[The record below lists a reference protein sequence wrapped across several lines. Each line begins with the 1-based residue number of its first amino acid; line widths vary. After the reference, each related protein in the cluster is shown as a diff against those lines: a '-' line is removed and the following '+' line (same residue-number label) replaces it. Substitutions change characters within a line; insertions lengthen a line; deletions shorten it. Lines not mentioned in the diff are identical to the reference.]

1 MSKDWILTEL
11 QLLQLHACGP
21 IQHCCRP
28 VKHDLTRLTSYQQIV
43 EQSNGLKKCNVSP
56 TNNTTHTLFG
66 YSQKEK
72 KFLTERMP
80 KHLIFL
86 FILISFH
93 KTSEIIQLTVTR
105 KYCMYMATKV
115 KFRWTDDDHEVKDDP
130 ITLPCKCTGEKIRK
144 NIVHHSKS
152 SPSRWI
158 SNVGDTS
165 NGLALSSYTK
175 QLHVCKNKTDK
186 HPLLTCPHMFKLN
199 GCLIWQ
205 EQCIFFI

>member
-1 MSKDWILTEL
+1 MRHSSRQHEVLSW
-11 QLLQLHACGP
+11 GP
-21 IQHCCRP
+21 RPPQPRLGPWPPGPPSPPGKFGERPSCAPWCRRGTP
-28 VKHDLTRLTSYQQIV
+28 
-43 EQSNGLKKCNVSP
+43 NVSP

-72 KFLTERMP
+72 KFLTKRMP
-80 KHLIFL
+80 KHVIFL
-86 FILISFH
+86 LILISFH

-205 EQCIFFI
+205 KQCIFLI

>member
-72 KFLTERMP
+72 KFLTTRMP
-80 KHLIFL
+80 KHVIFL

-93 KTSEIIQLTVTR
+93 KTSEIIQLTMTR

-144 NIVHHSKS
+144 ILFTIPNLHH
-152 SPSRWI
+152 RAEYQTL
-158 SNVGDTS
+158 VT
-165 NGLALSSYTK
+165 LA
-175 QLHVCKNKTDK
+175 
-186 HPLLTCPHMFKLN
+186 MA
-199 GCLIWQ
+199 
-205 EQCIFFI
+205 